1 MILMNLGVTGH
12 RLDRLYG
19 QSYLM
24 DKWCK
29 TQIINYKPTLCL
41 NGMAGGSDQLFAFM
55 LSYQTIIPYGVF
67 SHIEKILNI

>member
-1 MILMNLGVTGH
+1 MNLGVTGH
-12 RLDRLYG
+12 RPDRLYG

-41 NGMAGGSDQLFAFM
+41 NGMAGSSDQFYPLV
-55 LSYQTIIPYGVF
+55 LSYQIIIHYGVF
-67 SHIEKILNI
+67 SHIEKY